1 MSVGGRFCAV
11 AETVQCSEGKQ
22 MDAVNKRNQILI
34 DHKLIGDE
42 LSSLRTN
49 DGYGSKANL

>member
-49 DGYGSKANL
+49 DGCGFEANL